1 MTPPP
6 PPPELPGE
14 AMFGTIDC
22 SHTTLQWAA
31 HGAKG
36 TVVRSEAEYA
46 ISLIFRI
53 TNIYLTYESESSQG

>member
-1 MTPPP
+1 MKYSPNLQLKIYD

-46 ISLIFRI
+46 I
-53 TNIYLTYESESSQG
+53 